1 MKPCST
7 CLSHTLMF
15 LNYVQ
20 AFNGVSILI
29 YSLWILTCWSTQQNE
44 GASWFV
50 WFAFGVGVS
59 VCLIAFIG
67 YVSAEVTNGC
77 CLCFYALFTSILIV
91 SEAALVCDI
100 ILNKQWEKDFPRDHT
115 GELKRLSQFIEANI
129 DMCKWF
135 AIVVFAIQM
144 LSIMLAMILRLMA
157 RSKRV
162 NTGRHEDYDAIRK
175 PLLNQL
181 DAPIASTSSG
191 NEKIPMKTWRSAMK
205 DKLWWAKNQS
215 SDEAVV

>member
-15 LNYVQ
+15 LNYLQ

-44 GASWFV
+44 GKSWFV

-67 YVSAEVTNGC
+67 YVSAEMTSGC
-77 CLCFYALFTSILIV
+77 CLCFYALLMSTLIV
-91 SEAALVCDI
+91 FEAALVCDI
-100 ILNKQWEKDFPRDHT
+100 VLNKQWEKDFPHDHT
-115 GELKRLSQFIEANI
+115 GELKRLRKFIEANI
-129 DMCKWF
+129 NMCKWF
-135 AIVVFAIQM
+135 ATVVIVIQM
-144 LSIMLAMILRLMA
+144 LSIVLAMILRLMV

-162 NTGRHEDYDAIRK
+162 NTARHEDYDAVRK

-181 DAPIASTSSG
+181 GAPVTSTSLDD
-191 NEKIPMKTWRSAMK
+191 EKIPTKTWSSAMK
-205 DKLWWAKNQS
+205 DKLGWARNQA